1 MIDSLQNLQW
11 LDLQSNYLKTIDP
24 CVLKFQNLKTLYIQD
39 NYISSFE
46 EIQKLQKL
54 PKLRNLSLHSN
65 PLTNIPD
72 FRLFSIALLPEVR
85 KIDSVLVTHKERD
98 NALFISSV
106 YRKKRL
112 PYYDGED
119 LREPPSEIL
128 VSQASNNITEGS
140 K

>member
-1 MIDSLQNLQW
+1 MIDCFTNLQW
-11 LDLQSNYLKTIDP
+11 LDLQSNYLKTLDP
-24 CVLKFQNLKTLYIQD
+24 CILKLTNIKTLYIQD
-39 NYISSFE
+39 NYISNME
-46 EIQKLQKL
+46 EIQKLHSL

-72 FRLFSIALLPEVR
+72 FRLFSIALLPEIR

-106 YRKKRL
+106 YNKKRL
-112 PYYDGED
+112 PMYDGED
-119 LREPPSEIL
+119 LREPPSEVL
-128 VSQASNNITEGS
+128 VTQNNNVTENS